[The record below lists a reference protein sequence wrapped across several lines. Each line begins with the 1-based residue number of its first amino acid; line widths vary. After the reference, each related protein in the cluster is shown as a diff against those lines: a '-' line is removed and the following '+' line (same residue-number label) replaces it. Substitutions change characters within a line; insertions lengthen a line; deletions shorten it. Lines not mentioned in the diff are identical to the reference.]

1 MNRLGQWLCR
11 SDRWRS
17 IVAERLPGNG
27 NADLCP
33 KVLAIGPGPALATD
47 LLRTAV
53 SCLTA
58 LEIDPTLTGSL
69 R

>member
-33 KVLAIGPGPALATD
+33 KVLAIGPALATD
-47 LLRTAV
+47 LPRTAV
-53 SCLTA
+53 CCLTA
-58 LEIDPTLTGSL
+58 LEIDPTLAGSL